1 MNNIIKQVIIII
13 SCFLLILWFQEID
26 DKKSKRVRTSM
37 FDQYKVPLIVSSIVG
52 LFLNLNL
59 NADIFNQLFCKD
71 INLTPQNVITQNITP
86 ENVIPENPINL
97 NNINRDIIKP
107 IARQDIY
114 TEMPPF

>member
-37 FDQYKVPLIVSSIVG
+37 FDKYKVPLIVSSIVG

-71 INLTPQNVITQNITP
+71 INLTPENVISQ
-86 ENVIPENPINL
+86 NVIPENPINL
-97 NNINRDIIKP
+97 NNINTDNIIKP